1 MARRTLAP
9 KFYFDDTG
17 QEVPIPLITDP
28 PSKLKNY
35 YISCIQ
41 KSDPRFTASQI
52 DEIFEEFTAKKPLI
66 LEMLN
71 NMAKEAAS
79 EPGDKARFRASAY
92 RKAAAQIKPITAPI
106 ITAKQAQLIPHVG
119 KSIAAKIEELVMSGK
134 TPYSEEGQLKTA
146 LREVWGAGPSV
157 IKEWMERGVGNI
169 EDLRNLVQ
177 DGTIIL
183 DEKQTIG
190 LEHYEDL
197 LEKIPRKE
205 IGIFGDLI
213 SMGVEA
219 YDPEAEVH
227 IAGSYARGQP
237 QSSDIDILVISN
249 KIKSVQDIKK
259 VIESIKKT
267 NAGGPS
273 LEESTGS
280 TEKGGYSSLPKAPKL
295 VIKTGSIGPQQ
306 FMGVMANPLGFDTKY
321 RRVDIFFRTPQ
332 ERVGAMI
339 QFTSS
344 AGWNEKVR
352 GIAKSKGLMLNDK
365 GLWQRPNGGKFLTR
379 IPVGSDKEVFEKL
392 GIEWVPVE
400 ERV

>member
-1 MARRTLAP
+1 MP

-28 PSKLKNY
+28 PSKLKEY
-35 YISCIQ
+35 YRSCIQ
-41 KSDPRFTASQI
+41 KSDPRFTAAQI
-52 DEIFEEFTAKKPLI
+52 DEVFGEFTSKKPLI

-71 NMAKEAAS
+71 NMAKEAGS
-79 EPGDKARFRASAY
+79 EPGEKARFRAAAY
-92 RKAAAQIKPITAPI
+92 RKAAAKIKSITAPI
-106 ITAKQAQLIPHVG
+106 ITAKQAKLIEGVG
-119 KSIAAKIEELVMSGK
+119 PSIAKKIEELVMSGK
-134 TPYSEEGQLKTA
+134 TPYSEEGQLKST
-146 LREVWGAGPSV
+146 LKEVWGAGPSV
-157 IKEWMERGVGNI
+157 IKEWVEKGVGNI

-190 LEHYEDL
+190 LDHYEDL

-213 SMGVEA
+213 SMGVET

-227 IAGSYARGQP
+227 IVGSYARGQS

-249 KIKSVQDIKK
+249 KIKSAQDIKK
-259 VIESIKKT
+259 VIESIKRT
-267 NAGGPS
+267 NAGPP
-273 LEESTGS
+273 LEPRSSS
-280 TEKGGYSSLPKAPKL
+280 TEKGSYSSLPKAPKL
-295 VIKTGSIGPQQ
+295 VIKTGSMGPQQ

-332 ERVGAMI
+332 EKVGAMI

-344 AGWNEKVR
+344 AGWNERVR
-352 GIAKSKGLMLNDK
+352 GIAKSKGMMLNDK
-365 GLWQRPNGGKFLTR
+365 GLWLRPNGGKFLTR
-379 IPVGSDKEVFEKL
+379 IPVESEEEIFERL
-392 GIEWVPVE
+392 GIKWVPVE